1 MHEVVG
7 GFANRLLNVIVL
19 WPPGHVARQNFLLI
33 SFDGPRLFFGLLGEN
48 VFQALLHA
56 QLKVLLGLHVRLYD
70 GIGIVDGVSHAL
82 LRRMGSRG
90 RLICVL
96 CAALM
101 LVKDSIAVYFVLAEI
116 FLVFNAACVPFL
128 REQLLGHLDELFG
141 VFWRLDTLDARPGLV
156 DDIGHELGCAF
167 HVESHIDLLLFLGSL
182 ALDFFPISARA
193 AVEEYLNFWSS
204 LLLGSIL
211 ILLSG

>member
-19 WPPGHVARQNFLLI
+19 RPPGHVARQNFLLI
-33 SFDGPRLFFGLLGEN
+33 SFGGPRLLVRLLGEN

-82 LRRMGSRG
+82 LGRMGSRG
-90 RLICVL
+90 RLIRVL

-141 VFWRLDTLDARPGLV
+141 VFGRLDTLDARSGLV

-182 ALDFFPISARA
+182 APHFFPISVRA
-193 AVEEYLNFWSS
+193 AVEEYLNLRSS